1 MSESIEVPL
10 TNTVWTL
17 ISTGP
22 IDTVSLGSLEQTLYF
37 FVGTT
42 IPTSLA
48 GRFFVIPPFDGRGV
62 HDLETGQSIW
72 ARASRDSQTQIVKLE
87 SSP

>member
-1 MSESIEVPL
+1 MSESVEITL
-10 TNTVWTL
+10 TNTEWTL
-17 ISTGP
+17 VSTGP

-42 IPTSLA
+42 IPTNLNA
-48 GRFFVIPPFDGRGV
+48 RFFVIPPFDGRGV

-72 ARASRDSQTQIVKLE
+72 ARASRESQTQIVKLE

>member
-1 MSESIEVPL
+1 MSESVEITL
-10 TNTVWTL
+10 TKTEWTL
-17 ISTGP
+17 VSTGP

-42 IPTSLA
+42 IPTSLTA
-48 GRFFVIPPFDGRGV
+48 RFFTIPPWSGRGV
-62 HDLETGQSIW
+62 HLDTGDFVW

-87 SSP
+87 SVP

>member
-1 MSESIEVPL
+1 MSESVEITL
-10 TNTVWTL
+10 TNTAWTP

-22 IDTVSLGSLEQTLYF
+22 IDTVSLQALEQTLYF

-42 IPTSLA
+42 IPTSLTA
-48 GRFFVIPPFDGRGV
+48 RFFTIPPWSGRGV
-62 HDLETGQSIW
+62 HLDTGDFIW
-72 ARASRDSQTQIVKLE
+72 ARASRESQTQIVKLE